1 MDGLDP
7 SVFKRMFRVDRETFD
22 FILCKVEPLLSVANT
37 KACNSSGVPI
47 TSRTRLAVTLRWLAG
62 GSYLDL
68 CFAWGI
74 GLSTFFSENGVLWP
88 TLQAIDEVLKMG
100 LPFDDEEKLE
110 ELSSGLAHH
119 SGGVLNGCVMAMD

>member
-47 TSRTRLAVTLRWLAG
+47 TSRTRLAVTLHWLAG

-74 GLSTFFSENGVLWP
+74 GLSMVFSENGVLWP
-88 TLQAIDEVLKMG
+88 TLQAIDKVFKMG
-100 LPFDDEEKLE
+100 FPFDDEEKLE
-110 ELSSGLAHH
+110 ELSSGFAHH
-119 SGGVLNGCVMAMD
+119 FGGVLNGCV

>member
-7 SVFKRMFRVDRETFD
+7 SVFKRMFRVDREMFD
-22 FILCKVEPLLSVANT
+22 FILSKVEPLLSVANI

-47 TSRTRLAVTLRWLAG
+47 TSRTRLVVTLRWLAG

-74 GLSTFFSENGVLWP
+74 GL
-88 TLQAIDEVLKMG
+88 
-100 LPFDDEEKLE
+100 
-110 ELSSGLAHH
+110 LA
-119 SGGVLNGCVMAMD
+119 SAEGKSQQG